1 MSDSNI
7 YYVWNETRRYSKEID
22 YPVGVDYR
30 WSKIILWSV
39 NTWERT
45 WKRLSGR
52 KASSLGGKER
62 GKWEWAVYVQER
74 TPVWLAQLL
83 LVKGWQ
89 KWGQTDGQDPCC
101 SHSLV
106 GFNKEILII
115 YLKRIKKPI
124 EDTTWKNLVTFIYKG
139 SYYMRAREAHWEQ
152 PRVCYNRVGD
162 DKSLC

>member
-62 GKWEWAVYVQER
+62 GKMRMSCICSRKNTSVAGPTVAGERLTEMRSNRWAR
-74 TPVWLAQLL
+74 PML
-83 LVKGWQ
+83 
-89 KWGQTDGQDPCC
+89 
-101 SHSLV
+101 
-106 GFNKEILII
+106 
-115 YLKRIKKPI
+115 
-124 EDTTWKNLVTFIYKG
+124 
-139 SYYMRAREAHWEQ
+139 
-152 PRVCYNRVGD
+152 
-162 DKSLC
+162 